1 MIVVSILLAFWID
14 AWWVGLGEAEDER
27 ESLELVSRD
36 LRAAIVQLT
45 EYAEFA
51 EQVGTRGL
59 DAVAALS
66 SGDPQDSLQL
76 SRMIQQATDRKT
88 VALPAAA
95 YTDLVSTGNL
105 RLIQNRKLRDAI
117 VRYYESAEIA
127 QRILEKNSALFLDE
141 HIYSFYGDG
150 LVMWR
155 TDVPWGHR
163 EAQLVA
169 MQDAASQEAN
179 EAYYK
184 HGNNEQRHY
193 TILHFTEPEE
203 LWDDQV
209 AQNQRPIELRIRS
222 GLFLVFADRLC
233 GMASP
238 AEQPV
243 GGCRDALHGS
253 GIRSRNHRGCPSPGR
268 RGPEGVGSLLSCAL
282 HQEVAAAYGHKIDG

>member
-14 AWWVGLGEAEDER
+14 AWWVGLEEAEDER

-36 LRAAIVQLT
+36 LNAAILQLT

-51 EQVGTRGL
+51 ERVGTGGL

-66 SGDPQDSLQL
+66 SGDPRDRVEL

-117 VRYYESAEIA
+117 VRYYETAEIA
-127 QRILEKNSALFLDE
+127 QRILEKNSALFLDK
-141 HIYSFYGDG
+141 HIYGIYGDG

-155 TDVPWGHR
+155 LDVPWGHR

-169 MQDAASQEAN
+169 MRDAAS
-179 EAYYK
+179 
-184 HGNNEQRHY
+184 R
-193 TILHFTEPEE
+193 LPENFE
-203 LWDDQV
+203 YGPDYFWSLSPDSMEWH
-209 AQNQRPIELRIRS
+209 RLRS
-222 GLFLVFADRLC
+222 
-233 GMASP
+233 
-238 AEQPV
+238 
-243 GGCRDALHGS
+243 
-253 GIRSRNHRGCPSPGR
+253 
-268 RGPEGVGSLLSCAL
+268 SLS
-282 HQEVAAAYGHKIDG
+282 VAAATLFMGREYALEIIEDARALDAEVRKELEVL

>member
-1 MIVVSILLAFWID
+1 MSADAIWRKKLGEAAMIVVSILLAFWID
-14 AWWVGLGEAEDER
+14 ASWVGLEEAEDER

-36 LRAAIVQLT
+36 LKAAIVQLT

-51 EQVGTRGL
+51 ERAGTGGL
-59 DAVAALS
+59 DAMAALS
-66 SGDPQDSLQL
+66 SDEPQDRLEL

-95 YTDLVSTGNL
+95 YTDLVSTGSL

-141 HIYSFYGDG
+141 HIYGIYGDG

-169 MQDAASQEAN
+169 MQDASS
-179 EAYYK
+179 
-184 HGNNEQRHY
+184 R
-193 TILHFTEPEE
+193 LPENFE
-203 LWDDQV
+203 YGPDYFWSLPTDSVEWH
-209 AQNQRPIELRIRS
+209 RLRS
-222 GLFLVFADRLC
+222 
-233 GMASP
+233 
-238 AEQPV
+238 
-243 GGCRDALHGS
+243 
-253 GIRSRNHRGCPSPGR
+253 
-268 RGPEGVGSLLSCAL
+268 SLS
-282 HQEVAAAYGHKIDG
+282 VAAATLFMGREYALEVIEDARTLDAEVRRELETL